1 MTGLRPIA
9 STALADLEPGGTPRA
24 KPIFE
29 WVAPT
34 RLLVDE
40 GYQRNL
46 GERSMRLIRKIVSN
60 WDWARFKP
68 PVCVLTDAGLEC
80 LDGQTTAIAAATHP
94 DIDQIPVM
102 IVEATERADRAAA
115 FIGHNVDRVTVTATQ
130 IHAAAVTAGDEAAV
144 AIERACEAAGVTI
157 LKAKPGSGFKPGQT
171 VAVAAIGAVV
181 ARRGEEEAA
190 RYLRILVEA
199 GAAPVAAHQIKA
211 VEALLTDEEFET
223 LDPDHLA
230 GTIRSLGADGEREAK
245 AFSVT
250 HGLPLWKGLASI
262 WFRKCRKRRA
272 SPVPPRSEPC
282 SSPADRPAV
291 KIAGDPAPVFK
302 AARGG
307 WKPGVHARRCR
318 TCDETF
324 TGHKDATECA
334 ACAYREEAVA

>member
-1 MTGLRPIA
+1 MSGLRPIA
-9 STALADLEPGGTPRA
+9 NTALADLEPGGTPRA

-181 ARRGEEEAA
+181 ARRGEEEAG

-211 VEALLTDEEFET
+211 VEALLTDAEFET

-230 GTIRSLGADGEREAK
+230 STIRSLGADGEREAK
-245 AFSVT
+245 AFSAT
-250 HGLPLWKGLASI
+250 HCIPIWKGLASV

-272 SPVPPRSEPC
+272 GASVRT
-282 SSPADRPAV
+282 V
-291 KIAGDPAPVFK
+291 KSGPAPVDDGNYDDEPTPP
-302 AARGG
+302 APPVARGG

-318 TCDETF
+318 ACDQSF
-324 TGHKDATECA
+324 VGHKDATECA
-334 ACAYREEAVA
+334 ACAYQEETVT